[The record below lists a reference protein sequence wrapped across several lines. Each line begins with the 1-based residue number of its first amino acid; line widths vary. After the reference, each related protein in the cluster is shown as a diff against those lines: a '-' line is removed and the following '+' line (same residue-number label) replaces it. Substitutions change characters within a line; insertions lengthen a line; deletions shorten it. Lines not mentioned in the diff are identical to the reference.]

1 MYGAAPFPPHE
12 PAEPGG
18 ARPWTPP
25 VMPDDAV
32 LRALRLLQR
41 PDPLEVIRK
50 VVQGLLASHPDAR
63 GVIEAC
69 LKEAP

>member
-1 MYGAAPFPPHE
+1 MILMYGAAPFPPHE

-41 PDPLEVIRK
+41 PDPLEVIR
-50 VVQGLLASHPDAR
+50 AR